1 MTRFKGTPLFGQD
14 SSPQN
19 TSFILGLIGTG
30 IFWFLLLICALLIK
44 PVQKKPKYK
53 EVQIVLSSTPKKE
66 KSAENPAP
74 AAASSSVSESTPQTV
89 AEKPAEPVQK
99 PAETP
104 VQKPAESPVQ
114 EKVQEAVKKVET
126 QPKKVTE
133 TNKTTPTA
141 TKKTA
146 ETPAKKPAESVKQPV
161 KEPEPVVYGKTME
174 ERIAEQFAAKPKAK
188 NDEDVWAEMED
199 EEDISPSAVSTSAQS
214 EKIVKNVPAFEG
226 SAASTTKAD
235 SSSTSSA
242 ALSSKSENK
251 TTSQATSS
259 ALSNIKNQTFD
270 GNAVNGVESS
280 TNVKATTSGSGKV
293 QLLMSNGSNRALLEP
308 ASPVINLSEAAA
320 MTIDGSRTVK
330 IKFRVVESG
339 NVPVTEITITPAAIL
354 TELVRSEILDQISRW
369 RFEAADY
376 SAYAEFE
383 YKIVKW

>member
-74 AAASSSVSESTPQTV
+74 AASSAVSESTPQTV

-104 VQKPAESPVQ
+104 VQKPVEPVVKKTVETPVKKQAESS
-114 EKVQEAVKKVET
+114 
-126 QPKKVTE
+126 PKKQTQ
-133 TNKTTPTA
+133 A
-141 TKKTA
+141 
-146 ETPAKKPAESVKQPV
+146 PAKKPAESVKEPV
-161 KEPEPVVYGKTME
+161 KEEPVIYKSVE
-174 ERIAEQFAAKPKAK
+174 ERMAEQFAAKPKTK
-188 NDEDVWAEMED
+188 NDDYDPWAEMED
-199 EEDISPSAVSTSAQS
+199 EEDFSPSAVSTSAQS

-354 TELVRSEILDQISRW
+354 TELVRSEIIEQISRW

>member
-99 PAETP
+99 SAEPVQKPAETP
-104 VQKPAESPVQ
+104 VQKPAESPV
-114 EKVQEAVKKVET
+114 KKQAESS
-126 QPKKVTE
+126 PKKQ
-133 TNKTTPTA
+133 A
-141 TKKTA
+141 QA
-146 ETPAKKPAESVKQPV
+146 PAKKPAQSVKEPA
-161 KEPEPVVYGKTME
+161 KAPEPVVYAKSHE
-174 ERIAEQFAAKPKAK
+174 ELWAEQLAAKPKTR
-188 NDEDVWAEMED
+188 NDDYDPWAEMEE
-199 EEDISPSAVSTSAQS
+199 EEDISPSAVSSSPS

-242 ALSSKSENK
+242 APSFSSLSS
-251 TTSQATSS
+251 SS
-259 ALSNIKNQTFD
+259 S
-270 GNAVNGVESS
+270 V
-280 TNVKATTSGSGKV
+280 
-293 QLLMSNGSNRALLEP
+293 
-308 ASPVINLSEAAA
+308 
-320 MTIDGSRTVK
+320 
-330 IKFRVVESG
+330 
-339 NVPVTEITITPAAIL
+339 
-354 TELVRSEILDQISRW
+354 EILDKSTSLITNSL
-369 RFEAADY
+369 
-376 SAYAEFE
+376 SLP
-383 YKIVKW
+383 V